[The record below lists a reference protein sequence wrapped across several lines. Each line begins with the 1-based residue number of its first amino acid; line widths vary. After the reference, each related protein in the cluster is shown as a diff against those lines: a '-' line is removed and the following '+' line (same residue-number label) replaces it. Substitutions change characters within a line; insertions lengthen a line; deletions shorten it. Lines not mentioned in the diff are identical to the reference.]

1 MKNINV
7 LVVIDLDS
15 FKHQVSKLL
24 KSINAPENLT
34 YFSYKRNDVI
44 KFNIRM
50 IRTDVYN
57 KLLETSKS
65 KQVDLLD
72 FDTIFASSIEEAIV
86 KFKKHFDYKYGTL
99 LYNITPTGNIQE
111 IYQYDWH
118 KPNFNIVSNS
128 FENAKE
134 IAIEIMDKLIKNR
147 HKTILEC
154 EQIIKET
161 ELRKQSLLST

>member
-15 FKHQVSKLL
+15 FKKQVSELL

-50 IRTDVYN
+50 IKTDTYN
-57 KLLETSKS
+57 KLLEVSKS

-72 FDTIFASSIEEAIV
+72 FDTIFASSMEDAIV
-86 KFKKHFDYKYGTL
+86 KFKKHFDYKYGKL
-99 LYNITPTGNIQE
+99 WYNITLMGHIQE
-111 IYQYDWH
+111 FYQYDWH

-128 FENAKE
+128 FEKAKE
-134 IAIEIMDKLIKNR
+134 IAIEIMDNLIKNR
-147 HKTILEC
+147 NKKILEC
-154 EQIIKET
+154 EQTIKET